1 MNYHSSCIKDIQF
14 SEEFLASDNKPE
26 FKTIESYN
34 YKAIQLYYIFEHP
47 DLISLEDCE
56 WTPSEIILEYIYYK
70 HSMDIPER
78 LMKMFKE

>member
-1 MNYHSSCIKDIQF
+1 MKHYFCELKHIHF
-14 SEEFLASDNKPE
+14 SEEFLASNNKPE
-26 FKTIESYN
+26 FEDIESQN

-78 LMKMFKE
+78 LMKMFK

>member
-1 MNYHSSCIKDIQF
+1 MNYHSCDLKNICF
-14 SEEFLASDNKPE
+14 SKEFLASNNKPE

-47 DLISLEDCE
+47 ELISLEDCE

-70 HSMDIPER
+70 HSMEIPER
-78 LMKMFKE
+78 LMKMFK